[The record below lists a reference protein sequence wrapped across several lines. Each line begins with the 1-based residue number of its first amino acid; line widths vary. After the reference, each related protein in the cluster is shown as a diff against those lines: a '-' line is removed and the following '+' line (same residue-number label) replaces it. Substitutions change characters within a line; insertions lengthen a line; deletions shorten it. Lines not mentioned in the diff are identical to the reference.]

1 MVATYQKIIK
11 FFEFCTSNDRRSG
24 KITTKE
30 ECNNYFNNNEN
41 ILTLFTTELTCYGKN
56 AMKSPKVVEV
66 QCHSVGMHLILRLN
80 RRKLLFG
87 NNG

>member
-1 MVATYQKIIK
+1 MIVDQ
-11 FFEFCTSNDRRSG
+11 E

-56 AMKSPKVVEV
+56 AIEIPKSGRSTMSFSRYAPNSAIK
-66 QCHSVGMHLILRLN
+66 
-80 RRKLLFG
+80 
-87 NNG
+87 

>member
-1 MVATYQKIIK
+1 MIVDQEKII
-11 FFEFCTSNDRRSG
+11 
-24 KITTKE
+24 ILWTKE

-41 ILTLFTTELTCYGKN
+41 SLTIFTTELTCYGKN
-56 AMKSPKVVEV
+56 AMKSQKVVEV

-80 RRKLLFG
+80 RRKLLLG